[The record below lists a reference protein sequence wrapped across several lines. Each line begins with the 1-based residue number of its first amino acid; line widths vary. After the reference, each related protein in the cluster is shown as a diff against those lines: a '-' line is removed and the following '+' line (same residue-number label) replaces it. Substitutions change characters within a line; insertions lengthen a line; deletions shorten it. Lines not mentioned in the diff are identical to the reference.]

1 MLLDGKNTS
10 DSLIS
15 GTALIKKAK
24 EISNINVKNVQEIF
38 ELNKGS
44 NIGLKQIIEEFKNNL
59 TVLLLNITYT
69 INPDIIVLG
78 GGVIK
83 AKEYFLNDVINEFML
98 KSKNL
103 EKNTIITTAI
113 LEEPGV
119 IGAALL
125 AKCKEENCIK
135 TRVEN

>member
-15 GTALIKKAK
+15 GTAIIKETKEKAN
-24 EISNINVKNVQEIF
+24 ISAQNVQEIF
-38 ELNKGS
+38 ELAKDNNATIKE
-44 NIGLKQIIEEFKNNL
+44 IVEKFKNNL
-59 TVLLLNITYT
+59 TTLLLNITYT

-78 GGVIK
+78 GGVLK
-83 AKEYFLNDVINEFML
+83 AKEYFLNDIINEFML

-103 EKNTIITTAI
+103 EKDTIITTAI

-125 AKCKEENCIK
+125 AKIREEN
-135 TRVEN
+135 